1 MHVDEVDVSEHGV
14 GAERCVHVRRLGG
27 VRVRVARDDD
37 AVLEHAW
44 DVVHDRTR
52 EYRED
57 RFFCAARVAHRGCP
71 QRVTHGDEPLDR
83 EADGEVDGARLC
95 DERRR
100 VGVRV
105 EVRVRPVVPLQL
117 PRREVYDRER
127 HEEHQRYQHER
138 VADAQRDQV
147 VGRRRFHARVRE
159 DDDRENVAEY
169 PESGDDVARDA
180 PRVVLEVDGL
190 LQLLVHD
197 VRHGEVT

>member
-1 MHVDEVDVSEHGV
+1 MHVDEVDVSEHRV

-27 VRVRVARDDD
+27 IRVRVTRNDD

-44 DVVHDRTR
+44 DVIHDRTR

-57 RFFCAARVAHRGCP
+57 RFLRAARVAHRGRP
-71 QRVTHGDEPLDR
+71 QRMTHGDEPLDR
-83 EADGEVDGARLC
+83 EADGEVDGARLG

-117 PRREVYDRER
+117 TRREVDDRQR

-138 VADAQRDQV
+138 IADAQRDQV

-159 DDDRENVAEY
+159 DDDR
-169 PESGDDVARDA
+169 
-180 PRVVLEVDGL
+180 
-190 LQLLVHD
+190 
-197 VRHGEVT
+197 